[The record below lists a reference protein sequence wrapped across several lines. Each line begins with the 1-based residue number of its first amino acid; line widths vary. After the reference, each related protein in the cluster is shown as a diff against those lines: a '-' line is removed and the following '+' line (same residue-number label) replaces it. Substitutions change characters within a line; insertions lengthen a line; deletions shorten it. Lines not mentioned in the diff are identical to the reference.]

1 MISKNVNTRSLFLLA
16 FLAFLAGFPTKAM
29 PSAWLENDDS
39 LKVVLGHAK
48 ADNIYSLLEN
58 PSQLGQAKQH
68 FNSLFLEYG
77 LTDYLALTL
86 KYLDKETQ
94 FNSNT
99 YSNSQSQI
107 GLKFDVSFLNPGL
120 IPPAFIEPIGRDK
133 VGSISLHKTATSFRP
148 KNNSTTYNE
157 TANSYYLELADKF
170 MYTDFNIIQSIG
182 YGQDLFSGTT
192 WSRQHVFLTIELDK
206 FDFGV
211 RTDFFEDSFSGYR
224 EINRR
229 YYISLGD
236 FYDFSI
242 TLLSGPTSWKGLKTK
257 ANTIEIQLQYRFE

>member
-58 PSQLGQAKQH
+58 PSQLGQARQH

-94 FNSNT
+94 FNSIT

-133 VGSISLHKTATSFRP
+133 VGSIILHKTKTSFRP
-148 KNNSTTYNE
+148 KDNGTAYQE

-170 MYTDFNIIQSIG
+170 IYTDFNIIQSIG